1 MTALAQTSGS
11 EPAVDSAPAAAQAVP
26 AAAMTPS
33 ELAELLGAFNE
44 VTSKLN
50 SAHEALRAEVVRLQ
64 GELRAASEQL
74 ERSRRLAALGEMAAG
89 IAHEVRNPL
98 GSIRLYAKM
107 LADDLHDR
115 PGERLLAEK
124 IAGATRGLDAVV
136 SDVLAFSR
144 ETRVSLEG
152 VEVGDV
158 IGRALDECLAAE
170 REVGG
175 ARVRVVREDAESG
188 ADSREVVCDAGL
200 LHRALVN
207 VVRNALE
214 ANRESGRGGGA
225 GELRL
230 RVLERVKP
238 GADGA
243 ARRFLAIAVHDSG
256 PGIPPEVMG
265 RIFNPFFTTRAT
277 GTGLGLAIVHR
288 IIDAHGGRVEVWNQ
302 TTPGGGVCGA
312 VVELLLP
319 LDNDTPRAKD
329 GRGAG
334 EHG

>member
-1 MTALAQTSGS
+1 MTALAHTSQES
-11 EPAVDSAPAAAQAVP
+11 TAVVDAPAQ
-26 AAAMTPS
+26 AAAMTPA
-33 ELAELLGAFNE
+33 ELAELLGAFND
-44 VTSKLN
+44 VTAKLN

-144 ETRVSLEG
+144 EMRVSLEC
-152 VEVGDV
+152 VEVGAV
-158 IGRALDECLAAE
+158 IGPALEECLAAE
-170 REVGG
+170 RESAGSP
-175 ARVRVVREDAESG
+175 AVRVVREDATSG
-188 ADSREVVCDAGL
+188 ADGRELVCDAAL

-214 ANRESGRGGGA
+214 AIRERPGA
-225 GELRL
+225 ATPGELRV
-230 RVLERVKP
+230 RALERRKP
-238 GADGA
+238 GPDGS
-243 ARRFLAIAVHDSG
+243 ARRYLAIAVHDSG
-256 PGIPPEVMG
+256 PGIPAEVMG
-265 RIFNPFFTTRAT
+265 RMFNPFFTTRAT

-288 IIDAHGGRVEVWNQ
+288 IIDAHGGLVDVRNEVS
-302 TTPGGGVCGA
+302 PGGGVAGA

-319 LDNDTPRAKD
+319 LDNQNPTPRGTE
-329 GRGAG
+329 GRGDG